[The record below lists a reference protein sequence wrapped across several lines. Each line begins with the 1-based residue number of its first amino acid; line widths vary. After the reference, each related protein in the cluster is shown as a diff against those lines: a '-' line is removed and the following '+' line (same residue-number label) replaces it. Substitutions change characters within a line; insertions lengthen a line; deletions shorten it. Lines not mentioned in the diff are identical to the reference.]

1 MIEFYA
7 ACNLTNNPFRS
18 TPVRESDPRQNIWV
32 GYDKEKQQLLKHL
45 VRTRADQVGN
55 DNFVIIY
62 GDYGTGKTHALR
74 WSKDYIQGTHQEDSV
89 VYDIQTLKRDT
100 VSFSAAFKEDIVE
113 KSNLV
118 SEVLKYKQFLQESAI
133 EYQRENRILD
143 SQDGLKKMLQ
153 SIELF
158 HFAKEIMQCESPDE
172 VRKWLGK
179 AKLSD
184 YQAMSI
190 LSKLTNLF
198 VLDIPLNSGIK
209 RFKQAAYLFI
219 DELDLLATSP
229 AKEARSAN
237 ELIRL
242 MYDNCPNSFCMILA
256 LTATTAEI
264 PILFAE
270 YVLSRVNRQIKMNR
284 LEFEEAKLFVK
295 GILDNARVNQDGD
308 KGYYPFEESAI
319 EKIISHGVAI
329 TPRNIINNMQQ
340 ILEEIRLC
348 GYEPAS
354 GLVSTEFLE
363 THRIIE
369 E

>member
-32 GYDKEKQQLLKHL
+32 GYDKEKQLLLKYI

-74 WSKDYIQGTHQEDSV
+74 WSKDYIQGSHQEDTV

-118 SEVLKYKQFLQESAI
+118 SEVLKYKQFLQECAI
-133 EYQRENRILD
+133 EYQRDKHFDFQD
-143 SQDGLKKMLQ
+143 SLNKMLQ
-153 SIELF
+153 SVELF
-158 HFAKEIMQCESPDE
+158 NFTKEIMQCESPDE
-172 VRKWLGK
+172 VRKWLVP

-198 VLDIPLNSGIK
+198 VLDIPLLSGIK

-264 PILFAE
+264 SILFAE

-319 EKIISHGVAI
+319 EKIISQMVAM

-348 GYEPAS
+348 GYEPAK